1 MSHAFIPT
9 QAEIGD
15 PVAKFEAYRKRKLA
29 ATFPVP
35 TPVKEKPS
43 PEDECEEILSEC
55 AVADGMVQ
63 QQALVRLPVKPNSP
77 SRISV
82 EDCITYVCKT
92 AKVSKT
98 DLLSHRRNADL
109 VMHRQIAMYLAK
121 KYTLWS
127 LPFIGRRFGGRDHTT
142 VLHAVRKIRKLE
154 EEGRFVAPSIEEIE
168 FSTGRVQQCGEGQ

>member
-1 MSHAFIPT
+1 MSHYMIPSRE
-9 QAEIGD
+9 EIGD
-15 PVAKFEAYRKRKLA
+15 PLAKFEAYRRRKLA
-29 ATFPVP
+29 AMFPVP
-35 TPVKEKPS
+35 TPVQEMPS
-43 PEDECEEILSEC
+43 PDDECEAILSEC
-55 AVADGMVQ
+55 AVADGLVQ
-63 QQALVRLPVKPNSP
+63 QQASVRPAVKPNSP

-168 FSTGRVQQCGEGQ
+168 LSAGRVQQCGEG